1 MEGRRYPEG
10 GSPPSL
16 SFSTDS
22 KKSPSDLIN
31 EKRRNYF
38 IVPNSVS
45 GQLAPNSSARDCFIK
60 RQYSRSFQEFM
71 LNYAYTVVTSK
82 VLSGEV

>member
-16 SFSTDS
+16 SFPTNSN
-22 KKSPSDLIN
+22 KSSSDLIN

-45 GQLAPNSSARDCFIK
+45 GQLAPNSTARNCFIN
-60 RQYSRSFQEFM
+60 RQYSKSFQQFM